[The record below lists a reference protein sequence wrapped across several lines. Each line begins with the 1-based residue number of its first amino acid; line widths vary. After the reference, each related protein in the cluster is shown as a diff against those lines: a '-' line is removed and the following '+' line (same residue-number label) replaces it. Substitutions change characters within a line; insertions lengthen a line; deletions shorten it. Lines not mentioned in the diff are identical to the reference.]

1 MAEGGIE
8 KPHDQLKMTEV
19 EMINYLEST
28 GKFEIKAVGTPK
40 VKPEPQ
46 IAEGSNYFGR
56 HFSSQVPKIP
66 QFSGISTIPKGEISY
81 PEWRFEV
88 NCLLNDP
95 EMSDSIILQAVR
107 SSLRGTA
114 RKMLLPMGESAS
126 ARQIINKLDALYGD
140 TSSNE
145 MLMQEFFNLS
155 QNSDESVTEY
165 SCRLELALQ
174 SAIENGYLAPD
185 KRDCHLRHQLWH
197 GLFSERLKDQ
207 THHKFDS
214 VDNYDQLLKEIRVVE
229 RGLSISSKPKNSV
242 SRKAQ
247 QHALVTEDK
256 VSELEK
262 RFDEK
267 LGKLEKR
274 IEERMDTKFDQVLT
288 RLDTLANPSQQFRQ
302 PNRNS
307 RFHSHRN
314 NYRSASRG
322 TGQSYTSHRGQN
334 FAKNW
339 GNNPKA

>member
-1 MAEGGIE
+1 MAEGGLE
-8 KPHDQLKMTEV
+8 TPYDQLKMTEE
-19 EMINYLEST
+19 EMINYLKST
-28 GKFEIKAVGTPK
+28 GRFQIKSVGTPE
-40 VKPEPQ
+40 VKPEHQ
-46 IAEGSNYFGR
+46 VADGSNYFGR

-88 NCLLNDP
+88 NCLLNDH
-95 EMSDSIILQAVR
+95 EMSDSVILQAVR

-114 RKMLLPMGESAS
+114 RKMLLPMGERAS

-155 QNSDESVTEY
+155 QNSDECVTEY
-165 SCRLELALQ
+165 GCRLELALQ
-174 SAIENGYLAPD
+174 SAIENGYLAPE

-214 VDNYDQLLKEIRVVE
+214 VQNYDQLLKEIRVVE
-229 RGLSISSKPKNSV
+229 RGISNSSKSKNTLG

-256 VSELEK
+256 VSDLEK

-288 RLDTLANPSQQFRQ
+288 RLDALANPSQQYRQ
-302 PNRNS
+302 SFGNNRFQGHMN
-307 RFHSHRN
+307 H
-314 NYRSASRG
+314 SRG
-322 TGQSYTSHRGQN
+322 VNRRGQSYNSHRGQN
-334 FAKNW
+334 FAKNC
-339 GNNPKA
+339 GNNPKV